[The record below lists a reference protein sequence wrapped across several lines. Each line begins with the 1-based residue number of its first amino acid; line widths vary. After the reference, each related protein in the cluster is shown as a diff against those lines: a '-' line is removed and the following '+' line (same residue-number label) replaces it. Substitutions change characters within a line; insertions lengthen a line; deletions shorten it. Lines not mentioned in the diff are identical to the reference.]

1 MGVMRGKWIAVAL
14 AVLGVSAA
22 FAVVSLQKGGV
33 DPVASAAT
41 KSVAADGANVALT
54 VGVDSPKGTFNVSAN
69 GVVDQGQADIT
80 ADLSQ
85 VLSAAGLPAGN
96 GSVELRYLQEN
107 GDPVVYVNAPALT
120 SMIPGGKSWVRL
132 DLEQAAKSA
141 GVDLNQM
148 LAQAAQNPT
157 DVLDMLRAAGSVKSL
172 GPEPVDGVQA
182 THYQATI
189 DLAKAAGMI
198 GSDAQQSVQ
207 HMIDQGGPSTVP
219 ADVWIGDDGYVRKV
233 TVDDTVG
240 TGSESATVH
249 LNLGLSN
256 YGTAVNVTAPPSGDT
271 FDATGLV
278 AMAAQNFQSGTAP
291 IGG

>member
-1 MGVMRGKWIAVAL
+1 MRGRWIAVAL
-14 AVLGVSAA
+14 VVLGVSIAA
-22 FAVVSLQKGGV
+22 FVLGLQKGS

-41 KSVAADGANVALT
+41 KSEAAGGANVELT

-80 ADLSQ
+80 TNLSSI
-85 VLSAAGLPAGN
+85 LSAAGLPADN
-96 GSVELRYLQEN
+96 GSVELRYLEEN
-107 GDPVVYVNAPALT
+107 GNPVVYVNAPAL
-120 SMIPGGKSWVRL
+120 SAMIPGGQSWVRL
-132 DLEQAAKSA
+132 DLEQASKSA
-141 GVDLNQM
+141 GFDLNQM
-148 LAQAAQNPT
+148 IAQAAQSPT
-157 DVLDMLRAAGSVKSL
+157 DALDLLKTAGSVQTVGTETL
-172 GPEPVDGVQA
+172 DGTQT

-240 TGSESATVH
+240 TGTDSATVH
-249 LNLGLSN
+249 LNLGFSN
-256 YGTAVNVTAPPSGDT
+256 YGTAVNVTAPPSSDT

-278 AMAAQNFQSGTAP
+278 AMAAQNMQSGTAP

>member
-1 MGVMRGKWIAVAL
+1 MRRRWIGVAL

-22 FAVVSLQKGGV
+22 LAVVGLRQGA

-41 KSVAADGANVALT
+41 KSEAVGGAKVALT
-54 VGVDSPKGTFNVSAN
+54 VGVDSPKGTFSVSAN

-80 ADLSQ
+80 TDLSQ
-85 VLSAAGLPAGN
+85 LLAAAGLPAGS

-148 LAQAAQNPT
+148 LAQAAQNPA

-172 GPEPVDGVQA
+172 GTEAIDGA
-182 THYQATI
+182 ETTHYQATI
-189 DLAKAAGMI
+189 DLAKAAGMV
-198 GSDAQQSVQ
+198 GSPAQQAVQ
-207 HMIDQGGPSTVP
+207 HLIDHGGPSTIPV
-219 ADVWIGDDGYVRKV
+219 DVWIGDDGYVHKL
-233 TVDDTVG
+233 TVDETLGMGSDT
-240 TGSESATVH
+240 ATVH
-249 LNLGLSN
+249 LNLGLSG
-256 YGTAVNVTAPPSGDT
+256 YGTTAVNVTAPPSDDT
-271 FDATGLV
+271 LDATGLV
-278 AMAAQNFQSGTAP
+278 AMAAQNLQSGTAS